1 MNDIEPKV
9 LGGIGEMKSNNNTQW
24 YMQDRI
30 YDSNVAITLATV
42 CNPYYE
48 ISGGGKNLMEENKKL
63 TIRKLSPREC
73 GRLMGVKDEDIDLI
87 LEVLNDRQAYSVF
100 GDSIVTTCIM
110 SIMAQF
116 YGIDYKEK
124 VNPEEWWKNNQ

>member
-1 MNDIEPKV
+1 MNKEEYYGVFDYKESDTFRP
-9 LGGIGEMKSNNNTQW
+9 
-24 YMQDRI
+24 
-30 YDSNVAITLATV
+30 TLAQRIHKDY
-42 CNPYYE
+42 PYAKTLCTRSDSCCVMLKY
-48 ISGGGKNLMEENKKL
+48 SGGGKNLMDKKL
-63 TIRKLSPREC
+63 TIRKLTPREC

-124 VNPEEWWKNNQ
+124 VKPDEWWHNE

>member
-1 MNDIEPKV
+1 
-9 LGGIGEMKSNNNTQW
+9 
-24 YMQDRI
+24 
-30 YDSNVAITLATV
+30 
-42 CNPYYE
+42 
-48 ISGGGKNLMEENKKL
+48 MEENKKL
-63 TIRKLSPREC
+63 TIRKLTPREC

-110 SIMAQF
+110 SIMSQF

-124 VNPEEWWKNNQ
+124 VNPEEWWHNE